1 MSGFMSA
8 VGRSKQELD
17 TPSLVVDLPKMERN
31 IVRMTE
37 RIIGYG
43 VNWRPHTKGQKVPA
57 IAHQLLRAGAIGVTC
72 AKLGEA
78 EVMAAAG
85 IQDILIANQIVGPEK
100 IARLV
105 NLRRQADVIVAVD
118 SPENVAELSA
128 AASARGVQVRIVVEV
143 DLGMHR
149 CGVPTPEAAVALAG
163 QVANAPGLKF
173 AGVEGWEAPCTRI
186 SDPAEKRA
194 CVEAAIG
201 LLLDAANRCRAAGL
215 PVDIVSCGGTGTYW
229 ITATI
234 PGVTEVQAGGGI
246 FSDVVYQEQ
255 YGLDH
260 ELALTMMTTVISRP
274 APTRIILD
282 AGKKTY
288 SSDSAAPRALGVE
301 GVTSTSLSAEHT
313 RLELSAPNTSLKV
326 GDRLEFVV
334 GYSDTTMHLHDELFG
349 VRDGIVETAW
359 PILGRGKLR

>member
-128 AASARGVQVRIVVEV
+128 AARARGVELRIVVEV

-149 CGVPTPEAAVALAG
+149 CGVPTPEAAVALAR
-163 QVANAPGLKF
+163 QVTDAPGLKF

-194 CVEAAIG
+194 CVEKAIG
-201 LLLDAANRCRAAGL
+201 LLLDAAHGCRVAGL

-288 SSDSAAPRALGVE
+288 SSDGAVPRALGVE

-313 RLELSAPNTSLKV
+313 RLELATPNTSLKV

>member
-8 VGRSKQELD
+8 VGRRKHELD

-128 AASARGVQVRIVVEV
+128 AATARGVELRIVVEV

-149 CGVPTPEAAVALAG
+149 CGVPTPDAAVTLAR
-163 QVANAPGLKF
+163 QVAAAPGLKF
-173 AGVEGWEAPCTRI
+173 AGVEGWEAPLYPHRR
-186 SDPAEKRA
+186 SGR
-194 CVEAAIG
+194 EA
-201 LLLDAANRCRAAGL
+201 
-215 PVDIVSCGGTGTYW
+215 
-229 ITATI
+229 
-234 PGVTEVQAGGGI
+234 
-246 FSDVVYQEQ
+246 
-255 YGLDH
+255 
-260 ELALTMMTTVISRP
+260 
-274 APTRIILD
+274 
-282 AGKKTY
+282 
-288 SSDSAAPRALGVE
+288 
-301 GVTSTSLSAEHT
+301 
-313 RLELSAPNTSLKV
+313 RLRRR
-326 GDRLEFVV
+326 GDRAPARRRRRLPR
-334 GYSDTTMHLHDELFG
+334 
-349 VRDGIVETAW
+349 VRLA
-359 PILGRGKLR
+359 GRAS